1 MCLVEPEVNWRSETL
16 VFSDTVTFSQGSK
29 KHKKGL
35 HFEKKKKNTK
45 KCKVYK
51 AQVMRAKGRKQ
62 NEIN

>member
-35 HFEKKKKNTK
+35 HFAFVLFFSFESL
-45 KCKVYK
+45 
-51 AQVMRAKGRKQ
+51 
-62 NEIN
+62 